1 MASAANLRPSDS
13 QRAIE
18 TAGRLHREAVETRA
32 AGRPSEAAP
41 LALRSIE
48 ILEREEGA
56 RQIDVVTVLN
66 ALARIQEDLGHL
78 AAAEVSVHRALGIL
92 ERLRDLGEERIL
104 FRLQAQSLGLLANLK
119 RDQGHHSEA
128 EEIFCR
134 ALALTEEA
142 FGASHLGLGSPWT
155 GHRQIA

>member
-13 QRAIE
+13 QQAIE
-18 TAGRLHREAVETRA
+18 TARRLHREAVETRA
-32 AGRPSEAAP
+32 AGQPAEAAP
-41 LALRSIE
+41 LALRAIE

-66 ALARIQEDLGHL
+66 ALAHIQEDLGHL
-78 AAAEVSVHRALGIL
+78 AAAEVSVQRALGIL
-92 ERLRDLGEERIL
+92 ERLRDLGEDRIL
-104 FRLQAQSLGLLANLK
+104 IRLQAQSLGLLANLK
-119 RDQGHHSEA
+119 RDQGHHAEA

-142 FGASHLGLGSPWT
+142 FGASHSGLGDPWT
-155 GHRQIA
+155 GHRRIA